1 MKKTLVILTLI
12 LAAVRM
18 QGQTA
23 ALPASVDVTAVG
35 AATYTLPLEVVP
47 GSNGVQPTLAIEYNS
62 MGGRGTL
69 GQKWSLQGPSAI
81 TRTGKSLYYDHNI
94 TAIKYDTTDRYA
106 LDGRRL
112 LLYFGSNYHADGA
125 IYCSEV
131 EDLSRV
137 TKHGTG
143 ANTYFE
149 LVGSDGS
156 KVEYGNGDN
165 WRQLVGDGNV
175 LSWMVKRVTD
185 ANGNYMLYQYS
196 QSDGEILLSSIYY
209 TYLNG
214 GGNTAYAHVAFSY
227 ENSASPND
235 LYVGGCK
242 VSQSQRLS
250 DITMYYMN
258 EVVRSYH
265 FDYAQGVP
273 YDRLTRISLLGPSEE
288 LLSKTDILWYATP
301 TQITTDENNV
311 INNGLAVVAGN
322 FDRDKI
328 YDVFGVSHNI
338 PITHYRGYLY
348 KKDANGSFSIQNNS
362 SILLPKS
369 IDLTTLQA
377 YDSDGDGIDEITYR
391 RLGDTTYYKIWI
403 DSTGAMTSETMYGAN
418 TSNLSIGDFDGDGM
432 AEAIAVTA
440 GGRIVT
446 RDLTPY
452 SYSTNETFSS
462 YNIGDFNGDQKT
474 DILFRIGFGYK
485 IYTYDNASHTWITIE
500 TSGQKII
507 LWMNSIKYSGDFNG
521 DGLTDFLRYDVTLG
535 NWYVTI
541 KHGNRQWAHTQITA
555 LDASYSNGLVYP
567 PIVTDLNGDGI
578 SDIVQPGP
586 NYTATYLISKGENNE
601 TYQYCTPA
609 TFSYSSGQVFQNGYY
624 TMGDFD
630 GNGIADMMFVNK
642 QSGGNLPSSI
652 KYIYKD
658 NYVGHYVEKISD
670 DMGKDVKIGY
680 STISHMQSRYSGAG
694 MNWMP
699 MPLVRDLLVSTGLGS
714 NSYDTTMYYYGDAQ
728 FDTVRHQFI
737 GFALNGVL
745 NRDRVSESY
754 SSRLPKDSGVLPM
767 LVADSAVTAIMEP
780 QRFIPRCY
788 YSGKSGQAAS
798 GTIIARQTN
807 ENKSKTRQNLDGSL
821 SFLPYVKTAVNYDLL
836 KNHKQQEETTIGSN
850 WRISRKSI
858 GKGYATGNNTF
869 PSIEISNYTY
879 SDITLPNGVTLP
891 QVTQITTSNLAN
903 FDFYTI
909 RTKTQTFTYTD
920 GRVSSQTVSD
930 GDGYSVTT
938 SYTYNTVGL
947 PLTVTTTPSGESPRS
962 VTYTYDNKNRFLL
975 SETNNIGYTKSYI
988 YYDNT
993 GKKKKDIDENG
1004 LATRYEYDALGR
1016 LTLEKHPD
1024 STSIAVTYTAGN
1036 GGFYGTRMYKTV
1048 TTSGQPEQKI
1058 YYDQLGR
1065 AVHTYN
1071 AGEGYRDKEY
1081 DKYGRLTQETAV
1093 PYNSQ
1098 GTTSSWKKW
1107 RTYQY
1112 DSYDRVVQET
1122 SYYESNTYDYSD
1134 MDSYSTD
1141 YRYSEG
1147 VTDKLGNHTTRYYDA
1162 LGRVVT
1168 VTDNG
1173 GPVNYA
1179 YDRVTSQNQLCDR
1192 VQITSNG
1199 AATTILTDGRGNR
1212 LQITDPDAGST
1223 TSLYNNW
1230 NELTLQINGKGDT
1243 TLLTYDGIGRV
1254 ASKRYTHGNSSPT
1267 YTYIYGSSNAFGDKN
1282 VGKLVQVRRDN
1293 SSYKFYAYDEL
1304 SRLRLARKYVDGN
1317 ARSETYTYNSTGK
1330 LYTTTYPSGFTLRRE
1345 YDTLGRLKY
1354 LRNHS
1359 NGSQIYHIESRNNQS
1374 QPRVC
1379 WFGFG
1384 TGVDYTYNDYGMLT
1398 QMKYGYSHL
1407 NIILNP
1413 NDNDADEDQ
1422 DTATR
1427 IDIIPDTGGIIPM
1440 PSAYVG
1446 DEYSVLQYS
1455 YNDKGYI
1462 TQKQDTKTGQSE
1474 SYTYDALGRLTA
1486 YTVNNTVQRTFNYAN
1501 NGNMTQNSGVGSN
1514 PYSYSAG
1521 LPHAVSNI
1529 VADTGVIS
1537 SVWCSTTYNERNR
1550 PASIGQGLD
1559 TILIGYGDDLDRD
1572 QEIWKQGSTVQ
1583 RTVNFL
1589 FADCEEEVSGSVTR
1603 YVDYLMADGRVVALH
1618 VKNGTADSIYYVH
1631 TDMLGSWER
1640 IVNTSDAVVQSSHF
1654 DPWGNRMSAGNWTA
1668 KQEGTNFIFRRG
1680 FTGHEHY
1687 DQFKVINMNARLYD
1701 PVIGRFF
1708 SPDPQVQNP
1717 YSTQG
1722 LNRYSYCGNNPVMY
1736 SDPDGELS
1744 LLIGGLINLILH
1756 IQQGDVGNFWQGLG
1770 YFAQGAIAGAFNDLN
1785 RAGGLAIMASGT
1797 KVGHIYA
1804 LTKGA
1809 TAISTGL
1816 SLIKNPKNAWRIFL
1830 GRYYF
1835 DENMGHGFTQ
1845 AFTRYTTESLQT
1857 LAGYNTTHIRN
1868 LIGHVDRVDYFGGA
1882 TFATDEYNGTIS
1894 ESYPHGQEWGVTLGC
1909 YINMSIP
1916 QCVNKYF
1923 RGHVMNNQLY
1933 MHEYGHTIQS
1943 QMLGMSYLL
1952 VIGLPRL
1959 ISASKD
1965 TPIEGDELDASTH
1978 DYFYTETWANRLAS
1992 WYFGKHYGYQWIL
2005 KKYPLYSR

>member
-1 MKKTLVILTLI
+1 
-12 LAAVRM
+12 M

-165 WRQLVGDGNV
+165 WRQLVGNGNV

-258 EVVRSYH
+258 DVVRSYH

-328 YDVFGVSHNI
+328 YDVFGVKEISNNKV
-338 PITHYRGYLY
+338 GKLY
-348 KKDANGSFSIQNNS
+348 KKNSNGTFDALNGSIALQNDIDVS
-362 SILLPKS
+362 S
-369 IDLTTLQA
+369 LQA
-377 YDSDGDGIDEITYR
+377 YDSDGDGVDEITYR
-391 RLGDTTYYKIWI
+391 AGVNNNYYRIKIDTNY
-403 DSTGAMTSETMYGAN
+403 GMTEEMMYSAN
-418 TSNLSIGDFDGDGM
+418 TSNLAIGDFDGDGI
-432 AEAIAVTA
+432 AEAVAVTT
-440 GGRIVT
+440 GGT
-446 RDLTPY
+446 FFTHDLSPY
-452 SYSTNETFSS
+452 NYALPLTQ
-462 YNIGDFNGDQKT
+462 YGYAIGDFNGDGKT
-474 DILFRIGFGYK
+474 DIFRRVFLGYD
-485 IYTYDNASHTWITIE
+485 IYSYDVQNKTW
-500 TSGQKII
+500 SI
-507 LWMNSIKYSGDFNG
+507 LEDTVNMRYSAISKYLYPGDFNG
-521 DGLTDFLRYDVTLG
+521 DGVTDLLFFNKATKIWRVA
-535 NWYVTI
+535 I
-541 KHGNRQWAHTQITA
+541 KHGYRQWAYTSISI
-555 LDASYSNGLVYP
+555 LDTTWNNVTNSPLYS

-586 NYTATYLISKGENNE
+586 NHTATYLISKGEYNGA
-601 TYQYCTPA
+601 YQYCTPA
-609 TFSYSSGQVFQNGYY
+609 TFSYSSGQVFQNGYC
-624 TMGDFD
+624 TLGDFD
-630 GNGIADMMFVNK
+630 GNGIADMLFVNK
-642 QSGGNLPSSI
+642 QPNGTIASSI
-652 KYIYKD
+652 KYIYRD

-699 MPLVRDLLVSTGLGS
+699 LPLVRDLLVSTGLGS
-714 NSYDTTMYYYGDAQ
+714 TSYDTTMYYYGDAQ
-728 FDTVRHQFI
+728 FDTVRHQLI

-745 NRDRVSESY
+745 NRNRVSESY
-754 SSRLPKDSGVLPM
+754 SSRLPKDNGVLPM

-988 YYDNT
+988 YYDKT

-1016 LTLEKHPD
+1016 MTLEKHPD
-1024 STSIAVTYTAGN
+1024 STSVAVTYTAGN

-1048 TTSGQPEQKI
+1048 TASGQPEQKI

-1081 DKYGRLTQETAV
+1081 DKYGRLIQETAV

-1098 GTTSSWKKW
+1098 GTTSLWKKW

-1173 GPVNYA
+1173 GSVNYT

-1212 LQITDPDAGST
+1212 LQITDPDAGTT

-1230 NELTLQINGKGDT
+1230 NELTRQINGKGDT

-1267 YTYIYGSSNAFGDKN
+1267 YTYIYGSSNVFGDKN

-1293 SSYKFYAYDEL
+1293 STYKFYAYDEL
-1304 SRLRLARKYVDGN
+1304 SRLRLARKYVDGH

-1345 YDTLGRLKY
+1345 YDDLGRLKY

-1359 NGSQIYHIESRNNQS
+1359 NGSQIYHIESRNSLS

-1427 IDIIPDTGGIIPM
+1427 IDIIPDTGGIVPM

-1446 DEYSVLQYS
+1446 DEYSVLQYT

-1501 NGNMTQNSGVGSN
+1501 NGNMTHNSGVGSN
-1514 PYSYSAG
+1514 AYSYSAG

-1559 TILIGYGDDLDRD
+1559 TILIGYGDGLDRD

-1589 FADCEEEVSGSVTR
+1589 FADCEEEVTGSETR

-1668 KQEGTNFIFRRG
+1668 KQDGTNFVFRRG

-1736 SDPDGELS
+1736 SDPDGEFAWFVPAIIGAVIGTYCGGMLANNGEYRPWRWNFSSGKTWGYMLGGSVAGFLS
-1744 LLIGGLINLILH
+1744 GLA
-1756 IQQGDVGNFWQGLG
+1756 G
-1770 YFAQGAIAGAFNDLN
+1770 GAIAAAQIPMANTASIMMSSSINSFLTAFYTCGQTPISINFGIASYNFTDNDWECLFSPNNKWSDYVGYGLGAMANLSDILIGMNPQKVDLVTEHSDKIGHSAIVSSDESSKRIISVGPDRFDRRSFHWKDGTNHWNTHANDNNIIWRQTIDVNGEIVSKYAGWLN
-1785 RAGGLAIMASGT
+1785 KLEASG
-1797 KVGHIYA
+1797 KLIYSVELSSCVTHTSVA
-1804 LTKGA
+1804 LN
-1809 TAISTGL
+1809 L
-1816 SLIKNPKNAWRIFL
+1816 SGIFNI
-1830 GRYYF
+1830 GIHPY
-1835 DENMGHGFTQ
+1835 N
-1845 AFTRYTTESLQT
+1845 
-1857 LAGYNTTHIRN
+1857 LAAQMYLWSNGIRPWSFSYILN
-1868 LIGHVDRVDYFGGA
+1868 L
-1882 TFATDEYNGTIS
+1882 
-1894 ESYPHGQEWGVTLGC
+1894 
-1909 YINMSIP
+1909 
-1916 QCVNKYF
+1916 
-1923 RGHVMNNQLY
+1923 
-1933 MHEYGHTIQS
+1933 
-1943 QMLGMSYLL
+1943 
-1952 VIGLPRL
+1952 
-1959 ISASKD
+1959 
-1965 TPIEGDELDASTH
+1965 
-1978 DYFYTETWANRLAS
+1978 
-1992 WYFGKHYGYQWIL
+1992 
-2005 KKYPLYSR
+2005 